1 MDFLQ
6 GGLLGKYKSFN
17 QDSQYR
23 LSSNVNFYRIYILL
37 SDYCFDEVWVQPRAT
52 SYDEKSIRC
61 LVKIIDD

>member
-1 MDFLQ
+1 MSINHLTRIGVSTD
-6 GGLLGKYKSFN
+6 Y
-17 QDSQYR
+17 
-23 LSSNVNFYRIYILL
+23 LSYVNFYRIYILL